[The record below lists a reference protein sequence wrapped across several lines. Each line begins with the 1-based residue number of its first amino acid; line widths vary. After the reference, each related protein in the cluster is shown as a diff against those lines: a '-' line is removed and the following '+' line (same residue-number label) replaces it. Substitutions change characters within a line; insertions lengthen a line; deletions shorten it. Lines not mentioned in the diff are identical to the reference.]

1 MEDNLLSRIE
11 TDPQVLT
18 GKPLIRG
25 LRISV
30 DQILKSMA
38 AGIDTEEL
46 LSEYPDLEI
55 QDIKACLLYAA
66 QLVEEERVYPIHAS

>member
-18 GKPLIRG
+18 GKPTVRG
-25 LRISV
+25 LRISI
-30 DQILKSMA
+30 DQILKSPA

-55 QDIKACLLYAA
+55 QDIKACLLCAA
-66 QLVEEERVYPIHAS
+66 KLVEEERVYPIQPS

>member
-1 MEDNLLSRIE
+1 MEDNFISRIE
-11 TDPQVLT
+11 TNTQVLT
-18 GKPLIRG
+18 GKPTVRG

-30 DQILKSMA
+30 DQILKSLA

-55 QDIKACLLYAA
+55 QDIKVCLLYAA

>member
-11 TDPQVLT
+11 TNPQVLT

-55 QDIKACLLYAA
+55 QDIKVCLLYAA

>member
-1 MEDNLLSRIE
+1 MENTLLSRIE
-11 TDPQVLT
+11 INPQVLT
-18 GKPLIRG
+18 GKPIVRG

-30 DQILKSMA
+30 DQILKSLP
-38 AGIDTEEL
+38 AGIKTEEL

-55 QDIKACLLYAA
+55 EDIKACLLYAA

>member
-11 TDPQVLT
+11 TNPQVLT

>member
-18 GKPLIRG
+18 GKPTVRG

-30 DQILKSMA
+30 DQILKSPA

-46 LSEYPDLEI
+46 LSEYTDLEI
-55 QDIKACLLYAA
+55 QDIKARLLYAA
-66 QLVEEERVYPIHAS
+66 KLVEEERVYPIQPS